1 MTAPQLLTG
10 GNAADAGFNQPLLGP
25 LRDAINATGEG
36 SHIDIAVSF
45 IRQSGLSLLQEP
57 LFEALKRG
65 VQLRV
70 ITSDYLDV
78 TEPVA
83 LRRLMQLAER
93 GARIGIYESAG
104 NPGFHLKSY
113 LFIRQRTDGRL
124 QAQGFVGSSN
134 ISRAALTDSLEW
146 NWCLRVDD
154 DGTSPAA
161 ASLLKLQAQM
171 RQLAQDARVVPL
183 SHTWIDDYLIRYQ
196 QSPLTGL
203 RSITGDS
210 ATDEETLRETPLPNA
225 VQQEALA
232 ALKVSR
238 SRGYKRGLVVMAT
251 GLGKTWLAAFDAR
264 QLKAKKLL
272 FVAHRDEIIRQ
283 AQSTFIR
290 MQPQAHTGLYNGQQQ
305 DQADWLFA
313 SVQTLGRAEHLRNFA
328 PEHFDYI
335 IVDEFHH
342 ATAPTYRR
350 LLDHFRPHFLL
361 GLTAT
366 PDRTDQ
372 ADILALCDDNLV
384 FERGLRDAIVD
395 RHLVPFV
402 YQGVYDEHINYDE
415 IPWRNGRF
423 DPDAL
428 DSAFASRKR
437 ADHALKK
444 WSAFSQQRTLAFCI
458 STRHADFMARIFN
471 DAGIRAA
478 AVYNGSAMPRNQ
490 ALTELADGKLQ
501 VIFSVDLFNEGT
513 DLPAIDT
520 LLMLRPT
527 ESRIIFLQQLG
538 RGLRLHPGKQN
549 LMVVDLVGNHKACLF
564 KPELLR
570 EVTRIEGSGGQ
581 TTSTLPEGCFINLD
595 PELIPLM
602 DKLRYGGKVR
612 VVDDYQRLKDQLSYR
627 PTAVQALQAGLD
639 FSKLRKQHGSWFE
652 LVHREGDLSA
662 EGGKVL
668 TKLQDFLLTGIEITT
683 LTKSF
688 KIVLLQALLE
698 LDGLCHPPT
707 LAALAEQSRYVLER
721 HPDLLQLDL
730 PAKQQAITANSAAW
744 LSYWKSNP
752 IKFSTG
758 GNQGSQADY
767 WFEIKDDCFCP
778 RFELPVDE
786 LDTLHVM
793 MQELVDL
800 RLAEYRRRKAPL
812 LAKAPSLEKITQP
825 ATDTPVA
832 EVVELLCFPDLKIA
846 CGHFKSGNSNHA
858 ELMPISGLEPIS
870 NHYGRLDSERHF
882 LARASGNSMNGG
894 KQPVQDGDL
903 LLLEWITPQTAGSIS
918 NQILAIERQNE
929 SGDNQYLLRVVKKSP
944 DGGYLL
950 HATNPDYEDITATDE
965 MKPFARFKSVITESV
980 Q

>member
-1 MTAPQLLTG
+1 MTAPQLIAG
-10 GNAADAGFNQPLLGP
+10 GGPNDPGFNQPLLGP
-25 LRDAINATGEG
+25 LLDAINVTGKSSRIG
-36 SHIDIAVSF
+36 IAVSF
-45 IRQSGLSLLQEP
+45 IRQSGLALLQDA
-57 LFEALKRG
+57 LFEALDRG
-65 VQLRV
+65 VQLDV

-83 LRRLMQLAER
+83 LRRLMLLAER
-93 GARIGIYESAG
+93 GARVGIYESAD

-113 LFIRQRTDGRL
+113 LFIQQHTRKRL
-124 QAQGFVGSSN
+124 TGLGFVGSSN

-161 ASLLKLQAQM
+161 ASLLALQEQM
-171 RQLAQDARVVPL
+171 QQLAQDARVVPL
-183 SHTWIDDYLIRYQ
+183 SHDWIDDYLIRYQ
-196 QSPLTGL
+196 HSPLTGL
-203 RSITGDS
+203 RVITGDS
-210 ATDEETLRETPLPNA
+210 TTDAETLRETPLPNA
-225 VQQEALA
+225 VQEEALA
-232 ALKVSR
+232 ALKASR
-238 SRGYKRGLVVMAT
+238 SQGYKRGLVVMAT

-283 AQSTFIR
+283 AQATFIR
-290 MQPQAHTGLYNGQQQ
+290 MQPTAHTGLYNGQQQ

-313 SVQTLGRAEHLRNFA
+313 SVQTLGRAVHLRRFA
-328 PEHFDYI
+328 PDHFDYI

-342 ATAPTYRR
+342 STSPTYRR
-350 LLDHFRPHFLL
+350 LLDHFRPRFLL

-395 RHLVPFV
+395 SHLVPFI
-402 YQGVYDEHINYDE
+402 YQGVYDEFINYDE

-423 DPDAL
+423 DPEAL
-428 DSAFASRKR
+428 DAAFASKKR
-437 ADHALKK
+437 AGHALEQ
-444 WSAFSQQRTLAFCI
+444 WRTFAQNRTLAFCI
-458 STRHADFMARIFN
+458 SIRHADFMARIFT

-478 AVYNGSAMPRNQ
+478 AVYAGSAMPRNQ
-490 ALTELADGKLQ
+490 ALSELAGGKLQ

-527 ESRIIFLQQLG
+527 ESRIVFLQQLG
-538 RGLRLHPGKQN
+538 RGLRLHPGKQQ

-564 KPELLR
+564 KPELLQ
-570 EVTRIEGSGGQ
+570 EITRIDGGSGQ
-581 TTSTLPEGCFINLD
+581 TTPALPEGCFINLE

-612 VVDDYQRLKDQLSYR
+612 VVDDYRRLKEQLGHR
-627 PTAVQALQAGLD
+627 PSAIQAFQAGLD
-639 FSKLRKQHGSWFE
+639 FAKLRKQHGSWFE
-652 LVHREGDLSA
+652 LTNSEGDLSA
-662 EGGKVL
+662 EGGKIL
-668 TKLQDFLLTGIEITT
+668 AKLRDFLLTGIEATT

-698 LDGLCHPPT
+698 LDGLRQPPT
-707 LAALAEQSRYVLER
+707 LVALAEQSRYVLER

-730 PAKQQAITANSAAW
+730 PARQQAMSADSTDW
-744 LSYWKSNP
+744 LGYWKGNP

-767 WFEIKDDCFCP
+767 WFEIKDDRFCP
-778 RFELPVDE
+778 RFELPIAE
-786 LDTLHVM
+786 LDTLHQM

-800 RLAEYRRRKAPL
+800 RLAEYRRRKAEA
-812 LAKAPSLEKITQP
+812 LARIKAP
-825 ATDTPVA
+825 ATVA
-832 EVVELLCFPDLKIA
+832 QADVIELPYFPSLKIA
-846 CGHFKSGNSNHA
+846 CGHFKTGSGENA
-858 ELMPISGLEPIS
+858 ELMAIAD
-870 NHYGRLDSERHF
+870 HYGPFDIKRHF
-882 LARASGNSMNGG
+882 LARASGHSMNGG

-918 NQILAIERQNE
+918 NQTLAIERQDE
-929 SGDNQYLLRVVKKSP
+929 SGDNQYLLRVVKKNP
-944 DGGYLL
+944 DGSYRL
-950 HATNPDYEDITATDE
+950 HATNPDYEDLAVTDE
-965 MKPFARFKSVITESV
+965 MKPFARFRGVIAE
-980 Q
+980 

>member
-1 MTAPQLLTG
+1 MTAPQLLAG
-10 GNAADAGFNQPLLGP
+10 GGAKDPGFNQPLLGP
-25 LRDAINATGEG
+25 LLDAINATGEG
-36 SHIDIAVSF
+36 SSIGIAVSF
-45 IRQSGLSLLQEP
+45 IRQSGLALLQDA
-57 LFEALKRG
+57 LFEALDRG
-65 VQLRV
+65 VQLDV

-83 LRRLMQLAER
+83 LRRLMLLAER
-93 GARIGIYESAG
+93 GARVGIYESAG

-113 LFIRQRTDGRL
+113 LFIQQHTQKRL
-124 QAQGFVGSSN
+124 TGLGLVGSSN

-154 DGTSPAA
+154 DGTCPAA
-161 ASLLKLQAQM
+161 ASLLALQQQM
-171 RQLAQDARVVPL
+171 QQLAQDARVVPL
-183 SHTWIDDYLIRYQ
+183 SHHWIDDYLIRYQ

-203 RSITGDS
+203 RVITGDNTS
-210 ATDEETLRETPLPNA
+210 DDETLRETPLPHA
-225 VQQEALA
+225 VQEEALA
-232 ALKVSR
+232 ALQASR
-238 SRGYKRGLVVMAT
+238 NQGYQRGLVVMAT

-283 AQSTFIR
+283 AQATFIR
-290 MQPQAHTGLYNGQQQ
+290 MQPTAHTGLYNGQQQ

-313 SVQTLGRAEHLRNFA
+313 SVQTLGRADHLRRFA
-328 PEHFDYI
+328 PDHFDYI

-350 LLDHFRPHFLL
+350 LLDHFRPRFLL

-395 RHLVPFV
+395 HHLVPFV
-402 YQGVYDEHINYDE
+402 YQGIYDEHIDYDE

-428 DSAFASRKR
+428 DAAFASKR
-437 ADHALKK
+437 RARHALEQ
-444 WSAFSQQRTLAFCI
+444 WRTFARSRTLAFCI

-471 DAGIRAA
+471 DADIKAA
-478 AVYNGSAMPRNQ
+478 AVYAGSAMPRNQ

-527 ESRIIFLQQLG
+527 ESRIVFLQQLG
-538 RGLRLHPGKQN
+538 RGLRKHPGKQR

-564 KPELLR
+564 KPELLQA
-570 EVTRIEGSGGQ
+570 TIGTTDGNGSQ
-581 TTSTLPEGCFINLD
+581 TTPALPEGCYINLD
-595 PELIPLM
+595 PQLIPLM
-602 DKLRYGGKVR
+602 DKLRYGGRVR
-612 VVDDYQRLKDQLSYR
+612 VVDDYRRLKDELGHR
-627 PTAVQALQAGLD
+627 PTAVQAFQAGLD
-639 FSKLRKQHGSWFE
+639 LAKLRKQHGSWFE
-652 LVHREGDLSA
+652 MTRSEGDLAASA
-662 EGGKVL
+662 VMVQD
-668 TKLQDFLLTGIEITT
+668 KLGDFLLTGIETTT

-688 KIVLLQALLE
+688 KVILLQALLE
-698 LDGLCHPPT
+698 LDGLRQPPT
-707 LAALAEQSRYVLER
+707 LAALAEQSRHVLER
-721 HPDLLQLDL
+721 HPDLLLLDL
-730 PAKQQAITANSAAW
+730 PARQQAMAADSPAW
-744 LSYWKSNP
+744 LRYWQGNP
-752 IKFSTG
+752 IKYSSG
-758 GNQGSQADY
+758 GNPDSKAEY
-767 WFEIKDDCFCP
+767 WFEIKNDRFCP

-786 LDTLHVM
+786 LDTLHLM

-800 RLAEYRRRKAPL
+800 RLAEYRRRKAPR
-812 LAKAPSLEKITQP
+812 LAKAHRLSQTKQQ
-825 ATDTPVA
+825 ATDTPAANVI
-832 EVVELLCFPDLKIA
+832 ELPCFPDLRIA
-846 CGHFKSGNSNHA
+846 CGHFKTGHSDHA
-858 ELMPISGLEPIS
+858 ELMAIAD
-870 NHYGRLDSERHF
+870 HYGPLDSKRHF

-894 KQPVQDGDL
+894 KQPVNDGDL

-918 NQILAIERQNE
+918 NQTLAIERQDE
-929 SGDNQYLLRVVKKSP
+929 SGDNQYLLRIVKKNP
-944 DGGYLL
+944 DGSYRL
-950 HATNPDYEDITATDE
+950 HATNPDYDDLAATDE
-965 MKPFARFKSVITESV
+965 MKPFARFRGVIAEPA

>member
-1 MTAPQLLTG
+1 MSAPQLLTG
-10 GNAADAGFNQPLLGP
+10 GRAADASFNQPLLYP

-45 IRQSGLSLLQEP
+45 IRQSGLALLLEA

-65 VQLRV
+65 VQLR
-70 ITSDYLDV
+70 ILTSDYLDV
-78 TEPVA
+78 TEPMA
-83 LRRLMQLAER
+83 LRQLMQLAEQ
-93 GARIGIYESAG
+93 GAYVGIYESAG

-113 LFIRQRTDGRL
+113 LFIRQRTDDRL

-146 NWCLRVDD
+146 NWCLQVDD
-154 DGTSPAA
+154 DVTSPAA
-161 ASLLKLQAQM
+161 TSLLELQAQM
-171 RQLAQDARVVPL
+171 QQLAQDARVVAL
-183 SHTWIDDYLIRYQ
+183 SHTWIDNYLLRYR
-196 QSPLTGL
+196 QSPLTHL
-203 RSITGDS
+203 RLITGDNE
-210 ATDEETLRETPLPNA
+210 TDDETLRETPLPNA

-232 ALKVSR
+232 ALQASR
-238 SRGYKRGLVVMAT
+238 SLGYKRGLVVMAT

-313 SVQTLGRAEHLRNFA
+313 SVQTLGRAEHLRRFA
-328 PEHFDYI
+328 PNHFDYI

-342 ATAPTYRR
+342 STSPTYRR
-350 LLDHFRPHFLL
+350 LLDHFRPRFLL

-384 FERGLRDAIVD
+384 FERGLRDAIID
-395 RHLVPFV
+395 KHLVPFV
-402 YQGVYDEHINYDE
+402 YQGIYDEHINYDE

-437 ADHALKK
+437 AEHALKK
-444 WSAFSQQRTLAFCI
+444 WRAYSQKRTLAFCI
-458 STRHADFMARIFN
+458 STRHADFMARIFT
-471 DAGIRAA
+471 DAGIKAA
-478 AVYNGSAMPRNQ
+478 AVYSGSAMPRNQ

-501 VIFSVDLFNEGT
+501 IIFSVDLFNEGT

-527 ESRIIFLQQLG
+527 ESRIVFLQQLG
-538 RGLRLHPGKQN
+538 RGLRLHPGKQQ
-549 LMVVDLVGNHKACLF
+549 LMVVDLVGNHRACLF

-570 EVTRIEGSGGQ
+570 EVTRIDGGSGQ
-581 TTSTLPEGCFINLD
+581 TTPALPEGCFINLE

-612 VVDDYQRLKDQLSYR
+612 VVDDYRRLKEQHSHR
-627 PTAVQALQAGLD
+627 PSAIQAFQAGLD
-639 FSKLRKQHGSWFE
+639 FGKLRKQHGSWFE

-662 EGGKVL
+662 EGGKIL
-668 TKLQDFLLTGIEITT
+668 AKLRDFLLSGIEATT

-698 LDGLCHPPT
+698 LDGLRQPPT

-721 HPDLLQLDL
+721 HPDLFQLDL
-730 PAKQQAITANSAAW
+730 PAKQQGIAADSTAW
-744 LSYWKSNP
+744 LGYWKGNP

-758 GNQGSQADY
+758 GNPDSKAEY
-767 WFEIKDDCFCP
+767 WFEVRNDRLCP
-778 RFELPVDE
+778 RFELPIAE
-786 LDTLHVM
+786 LDTLHLM

-800 RLAEYRRRKAPL
+800 RLAEYRRRHASK
-812 LAKAPSLEKITQP
+812 LAKAKQQ
-825 ATDTPVA
+825 ATDSTDIPVA
-832 EVVELLCFPDLKIA
+832 EIIELPCFPDLKIA
-846 CGHFKSGNSNHA
+846 CGHFKNGNSDHA
-858 ELMPISGLEPIS
+858 ELMTVSVHESESLS
-870 NHYGRLDSERHF
+870 TYYGKLDPERHF
-882 LARASGNSMNGG
+882 LARASGHSMNAG

-918 NQILAIERQNE
+918 NQTLAIERQDE
-929 SGDNQYLLRVVKKSP
+929 SGDNQYLLRVVKKSQ
-944 DGGYLL
+944 DGGYRL

-965 MKPFARFKSVITESV
+965 MKPFARFKSVLTEST

>member
-113 LFIRQRTDGRL
+113 LFIRQRTDDRL

-161 ASLLKLQAQM
+161 ASLLALQQQM
-171 RQLAQDARVVPL
+171 QQLAQDARVVPL
-183 SHTWIDDYLIRYQ
+183 SHHWIDDYLIRYR

-210 ATDEETLRETPLPNA
+210 TTDDETLRETPLPNA

-238 SRGYKRGLVVMAT
+238 SQGYKRGLVVMAT

-264 QLKAKKLL
+264 QLKAQKLL

-384 FERGLRDAIVD
+384 FERSLRDAIVD
-395 RHLVPFV
+395 RHLV
-402 YQGVYDEHINYDE
+402 
-415 IPWRNGRF
+415 
-423 DPDAL
+423 
-428 DSAFASRKR
+428 
-437 ADHALKK
+437 
-444 WSAFSQQRTLAFCI
+444 
-458 STRHADFMARIFN
+458 
-471 DAGIRAA
+471 
-478 AVYNGSAMPRNQ
+478 
-490 ALTELADGKLQ
+490 
-501 VIFSVDLFNEGT
+501 
-513 DLPAIDT
+513 
-520 LLMLRPT
+520 
-527 ESRIIFLQQLG
+527 
-538 RGLRLHPGKQN
+538 
-549 LMVVDLVGNHKACLF
+549 
-564 KPELLR
+564 
-570 EVTRIEGSGGQ
+570 
-581 TTSTLPEGCFINLD
+581 
-595 PELIPLM
+595 
-602 DKLRYGGKVR
+602 
-612 VVDDYQRLKDQLSYR
+612 
-627 PTAVQALQAGLD
+627 
-639 FSKLRKQHGSWFE
+639 
-652 LVHREGDLSA
+652 
-662 EGGKVL
+662 
-668 TKLQDFLLTGIEITT
+668 
-683 LTKSF
+683 
-688 KIVLLQALLE
+688 
-698 LDGLCHPPT
+698 
-707 LAALAEQSRYVLER
+707 
-721 HPDLLQLDL
+721 
-730 PAKQQAITANSAAW
+730 
-744 LSYWKSNP
+744 
-752 IKFSTG
+752 
-758 GNQGSQADY
+758 
-767 WFEIKDDCFCP
+767 
-778 RFELPVDE
+778 
-786 LDTLHVM
+786 
-793 MQELVDL
+793 
-800 RLAEYRRRKAPL
+800 
-812 LAKAPSLEKITQP
+812 
-825 ATDTPVA
+825 
-832 EVVELLCFPDLKIA
+832 
-846 CGHFKSGNSNHA
+846 
-858 ELMPISGLEPIS
+858 
-870 NHYGRLDSERHF
+870 
-882 LARASGNSMNGG
+882 
-894 KQPVQDGDL
+894 
-903 LLLEWITPQTAGSIS
+903 
-918 NQILAIERQNE
+918 
-929 SGDNQYLLRVVKKSP
+929 
-944 DGGYLL
+944 
-950 HATNPDYEDITATDE
+950 
-965 MKPFARFKSVITESV
+965 
-980 Q
+980 